1 MTFYV
6 RSLPKLD
13 GVHPDIVRVILRAAE
28 FYPGD
33 YLVTEGVRS
42 LARQQQLKAAGAS
55 QTLRSRHVPESNTC
69 GLSCAVD
76 LAVWLD
82 LDEDGNVEN
91 GEIRWDWPLYKTL
104 ADAVKEAAR
113 VEGVPIEW
121 GGDWKSFRDGP
132 HFQLPWSKYP

>member
-6 RSLPKLD
+6 KSLPKLD
-13 GVHPDIVRVILRAAE
+13 GVHPDLVRVILRAAE
-28 FYPGD
+28 FYAGD
-33 YLVTEGVRS
+33 YLATEGARS
-42 LARQQQLKAAGAS
+42 PERQKALRDAGAS
-55 QTLRSRHVPESNTC
+55 QTLRSRHVPASNAC

-82 LDEDGNVEN
+82 LDEDGNVDN
-91 GEIRWDWPLYKTL
+91 GEIRWDWPLYKVL
-104 ADAVKEAAR
+104 ADAVEEAAR

-121 GGDWKSFRDGP
+121 GGDWKSFKDGP